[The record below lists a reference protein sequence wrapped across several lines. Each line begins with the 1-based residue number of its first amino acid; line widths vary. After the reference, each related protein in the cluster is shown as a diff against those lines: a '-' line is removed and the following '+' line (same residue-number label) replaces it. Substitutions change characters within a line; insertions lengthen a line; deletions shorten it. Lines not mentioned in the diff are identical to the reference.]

1 MDKKIRIIMKYCFGI
16 FFIVLG
22 LLFNVFK
29 IGNKE
34 YLGFTNTGNW
44 LLYIGLISIII
55 NTLQIMKKKKRIVD
69 ERMLLIASKANR
81 IVFLSIVILAFVLMI
96 VNGIKT
102 ITIPYSMFMSY
113 LVCFMMLV
121 YFISYKILLK
131 YNWDDK
137 NEY

>member
-131 YNWDDK
+131 YN
-137 NEY
+137 